1 MLPMYSFCDR
11 DIPGQKHYLIGIFL
25 GCSKSEKAVLKQEK
39 DVLKQKSDKRI
50 IDQESDVP
58 SIIFSYFL

>member
-11 DIPGQKHYLIGIFL
+11 DIPGQKHYLIGNFL

-39 DVLKQKSDKRI
+39 DVLKQERMVLNRKI
-50 IDQESDVP
+50 PFFQIH
-58 SIIFSYFL
+58 